1 MEREP
6 AKTFRDVVV
15 WKHSHK
21 FVLIVYQL
29 TFPRNELFGLTSQLR
44 RAAVSVAANMAE
56 GFKRRGRGDNI
67 RFLNIAQ
74 ASLEGCRYY
83 LILAADQ
90 HYAET
95 DAAMALLEESSR
107 CLEAYVKHILN
118 SDFFP

>member
-1 MEREP
+1 
-6 AKTFRDVVV
+6 
-15 WKHSHK
+15 
-21 FVLIVYQL
+21 VLIVYQL

-56 GFKRRGRGDNI
+56 GFKRRGRGDNV

-74 ASLEGCRYY
+74 ASLERCRYY

-90 HYAET
+90 HY
-95 DAAMALLEESSR
+95 AAMALLEESSR

-118 SDFFP
+118 SDF